1 MLPGQC
7 RVVYVD
13 RDPIAHAHAQL
24 LLRENGDHARH
35 RALRGDLL
43 DTQNLWWQVNSTG
56 LIDFAEPVALLIV
69 AVLHFIKDDQE
80 PQKALEF
87 LRSKLAPG
95 SYLVLSHASG
105 EGLSTGQRNAA
116 ERVRSDYES
125 QAANPGVFR
134 RRERIAEFFGGWPLV
149 PPGLVWT
156 PEWHDDNFVSGFTDD
171 PARAFIMAGVA
182 RKP

>member
-1 MLPGQC
+1 
-7 RVVYVD
+7 
-13 RDPIAHAHAQL
+13 
-24 LLRENGDHARH
+24 
-35 RALRGDLL
+35 
-43 DTQNLWWQVNSTG
+43 VNSAG
-56 LIDFAEPVALLIV
+56 LIDFDQPVGLLIV
-69 AVLHFIKDDQE
+69 AVLHFIKDERE

-105 EGLSTGQRNAA
+105 EGLSAGQQNAA

-134 RRERIAEFFGGWPLV
+134 KHDQIAEFFGGWPLV

-156 PEWHDDNFVSGFTDD
+156 PEWHDENFVSGFTDD